1 MIETSSNSIRIARY
15 CSENGFYGSAK
26 GFDGSAKG
34 FDGSAKGF
42 DGSVKGFVESVIGC
56 SMSDPLPDNAQ
67 FAELKPAR
75 F

>member
-26 GFDGSAKG
+26 GFDGS
-34 FDGSAKGF
+34 
-42 DGSVKGFVESVIGC
+42 VKGFVESVIGC
-56 SMSDPLPDNAQ
+56 RTSDPLPDNAQ

>member
-1 MIETSSNSIRIARY
+1 MIEMSSI
-15 CSENGFYGSAK
+15 SAGTDCYESVK

-34 FDGSAKGF
+34 FDEVAKGF
-42 DGSVKGFVESVIGC
+42 LESLIGC
-56 SMSDPLPDNAQ
+56 RTSDPLPDNAQ

>member
-15 CSENGFYGSAK
+15 RSENGFY
-26 GFDGSAKG
+26 
-34 FDGSAKGF
+34 GSAKGF

-56 SMSDPLPDNAQ
+56 RTSDPLPDNAQ

>member
-15 CSENGFYGSAK
+15 RSENGFY
-26 GFDGSAKG
+26 GSAKG

-56 SMSDPLPDNAQ
+56 RTSDPLRDNAQ

>member
-42 DGSVKGFVESVIGC
+42 VESVIGC
-56 SMSDPLPDNAQ
+56 RTSDPLPDNAQ
-67 FAELKPAR
+67 FAELKPAH

>member
-15 CSENGFYGSAK
+15 RSENGVY
-26 GFDGSAKG
+26 
-34 FDGSAKGF
+34 GSAKGF

-56 SMSDPLPDNAQ
+56 RTSDPLPDNAQ

>member
-1 MIETSSNSIRIARY
+1 MASNSIWIGRY
-15 CSENGFYGSAK
+15 CSENGFYG
-26 GFDGSAKG
+26 FAKG

-56 SMSDPLPDNAQ
+56 RTSDPLPGSAQ
-67 FAELKPAR
+67 FAEPRLAR